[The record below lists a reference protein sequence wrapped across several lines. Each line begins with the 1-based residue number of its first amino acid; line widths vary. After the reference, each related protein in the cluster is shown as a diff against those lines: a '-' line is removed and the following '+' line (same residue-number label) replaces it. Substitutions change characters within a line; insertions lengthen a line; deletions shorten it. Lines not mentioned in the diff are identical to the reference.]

1 MSDFNLNTKQVV
13 LVPSQPSEP
22 PTPPESAGFV
32 LQLIYLLTY
41 LVVTAAKFPEIAS
54 VLERL
59 IKALER
65 LVNAIAKLLE
75 IQVKKQRK

>member
-1 MSDFNLNTKQVV
+1 MSDLNPNTKQVV
-13 LVPSQPSEP
+13 LVPPNPVEP
-22 PTPPESAGFV
+22 PTPPEATGFV

-54 VLERL
+54 VLEQL

-65 LVNAIAKLLE
+65 LVNASAKLLE